1 MSECEMPF
9 DEDKVTN
16 YNPLHKEVGLVPQKR
31 VCKYIE
37 RVTHNKYIFEDKLG
51 NKKTCFKKFITLVD
65 YVKFLIGK
73 YKPEE
78 TLKLPAENYNSVT
91 KYDTYINSKH
101 NYAYVDGY
109 FYYLTSKLLDAG
121 FIHGLEYYDN
131 YICITNN
138 CELNIAD
145 DFEYLSES
153 TFFTENTNKLFKF
166 KDDNFGSI
174 FNKKDP
180 VNISNEE
187 VDLVIDELEDLD
199 MNELTEDMNEPT
211 EDTKYEEIIEEQYAE
226 SECGSSDDS
235 DHSTIDLSDD
245 EPDQLIEFEELTES
259 LNKENEDEDEWETED
274 GSSDNDESFNNDEIN
289 NLTLIINK
297 IPTQVISIEC
307 CESTFD
313 SLLEENNL
321 RIEELESA
329 MFQVIAMLYLYQ
341 QTFKFTHNDL
351 HTNNIMFISTQEEFL
366 HYKIL
371 GKYYKVPTY
380 GKIYKII
387 DFGRSIYTVNNVLLC
402 SDSFSENG
410 TANTQYNCEPF
421 YNPEKPVIEPNYSF
435 DLCRLGCSM
444 VDFIVEDMRDIQKY
458 RKSVPVYDLII
469 SWLYDDNGVNILYKK
484 NGDERYP
491 DFKLYKMI
499 ARIVHNHT
507 PEKQF
512 EHVCFKKFETDKLEK
527 CMDLE
532 NIKNQVHL

>member
-1 MSECEMPF
+1 MNECKMPF

-31 VCKYIE
+31 VSKYIE
-37 RVTHNKYIFEDKLG
+37 RLSHNKYTFEDKNG

-78 TLKLPAENYNSVT
+78 TLKLPEQNYANIT
-91 KYDTYINSKH
+91 KYDSYINSKH

-121 FIHGLEYYDN
+121 FVHGLEYYDN
-131 YICITNN
+131 YICITND

-166 KDDNFGSI
+166 KDNNFGSI

-187 VDLVIDELEDLD
+187 VDIVIDELEDL
-199 MNELTEDMNEPT
+199 NINEPT
-211 EDTKYEEIIEEQYAE
+211 EDKKDEEIIEEQYAE
-226 SECGSSDDS
+226 SDSESVDDS
-235 DHSTIDLSDD
+235 DHSTIDLSDE
-245 EPDQLIEFEELTES
+245 EPDQLIDFEELTES
-259 LNKENEDEDEWETED
+259 LEEENKDDDEWETE
-274 GSSDNDESFNNDEIN
+274 SESNNDESFNNDELN

-313 SLLEENNL
+313 SLLEDNNL

-341 QTFKFTHNDL
+341 ETFKFTHNDL

-410 TANTQYNCEPF
+410 TANTQYNFEPF

-435 DLCRLGCSM
+435 DLCRLACSM

-499 ARIVHNHT
+499 ARIVHKHT

-532 NIKNQVHL
+532 SIKNQVHL